1 MLARLRQPRLF
12 RTALLVLLAL
22 GVVVKPTLAAL
33 GELHDAEHAV
43 QASSHGHDHGHTHG
57 HEGDPSPDPRL
68 PPAGDPDHAQGT
80 HGLLHVLSTVSL
92 ALPDA
97 VVRLAPAPTAALP
110 LPDIEAP
117 RLPGDAPSLPF
128 RPPIA

>member
-1 MLARLRQPRLF
+1 MFARLRQPRLF
-12 RTALLVLLAL
+12 RTVLLVLLAL

-43 QASSHGHDHGHTHG
+43 QAIAHGHYHDHDHGHD
-57 HEGDPSPDPRL
+57 GDPSPH
-68 PPAGDPDHAQGT
+68 PPQPGDLDHAQGA
-80 HGLLHVLSTVSL
+80 HGLLHVLSTVSV
-92 ALPDA
+92 ALPDTIA
-97 VVRLAPAPTAALP
+97 RLAAAPTAALP

-128 RPPIA
+128 RPSIA